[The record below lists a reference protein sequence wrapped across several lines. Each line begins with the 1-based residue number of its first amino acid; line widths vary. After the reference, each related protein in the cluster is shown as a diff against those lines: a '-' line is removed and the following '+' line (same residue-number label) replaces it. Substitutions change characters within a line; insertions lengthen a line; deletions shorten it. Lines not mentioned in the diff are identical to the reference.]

1 MKFAN
6 VIVDISHEKLDRP
19 FGYIIPDELEKEI
32 TVGTAVTIPFGKG
45 NRQIKGY
52 VIEITDQPSFDIS
65 KMKEI
70 MAVEEGAA
78 KVESQLINLAYWIK
92 RKLRLHN
99 ESGIK
104 NCNTGKRIR
113 LEILKKKTIV
123 LNLNSEQLEE
133 KIKQYKKK
141 NAKARLRLLEE
152 LKINN
157 RMARELVVDKLNVSP
172 STLKSMEQLGGHCN

>member
-32 TVGTAVTIPFGKG
+32 TVGTAVIIPFGKG
-45 NRQIKGY
+45 NRQVKGY

-92 RKLRLHN
+92 EN
-99 ESGIK
+99 YGSTMNDAIK
-104 NCNTGKRIR
+104 AVLPVRR
-113 LEILKKKTIV
+113 EIKKKVSKTVYPCQTRSELEQTMQEFAKKHNQARVRV
-123 LNLNSEQLEE
+123 LQALLNQEDFEQGIPYERLKQEAGTTMAVLHGLEE
-133 KIKQYKKK
+133 K
-141 NAKARLRLLEE
+141 
-152 LKINN
+152 
-157 RMARELVVDKLNVSP
+157 
-172 STLKSMEQLGGHCN
+172 